1 MFNAYIDENIRNLFK
16 RDKKCIINADL
27 DGVLS
32 GMLLQKFLGW
42 DVVGYSSCCGR
53 ANDEL
58 WIKDKTENI
67 KDCIFV
73 DLPVYVPSISVI
85 DQHFVLIEK
94 DSITEYNKSRN
105 KINPNVI
112 RERLFKDDSGRN
124 QYTGKYPFGTVH
136 FVLAV
141 LENLGIVSDDYV
153 INFKKK
159 LGSFDLADLVLR
171 ADRVIGN
178 TYQYTPNCF
187 DWSDWIMSIGGKNT
201 KALFDIVKT
210 EYRDRKTTEQF
221 VEEKLKSF
229 GCAGSDGD
237 CSNLFRSK
245 DYTSIKN
252 YFSYLSESL
261 NIAPLPVF
269 VVHDFG
275 KLHGRRFEIYSNNLK
290 FIKNE
295 TMKDNIFSF
304 AFVMMRT
311 LSVTYIDEE

>member
-1 MFNAYIDENIRNLFK
+1 MFDIYIDENIRNLFK
-16 RDKKCIINADL
+16 ENKKCIVNADL

-42 DVVGYSSCCGR
+42 EVVGYSSCCGR
-53 ANDEL
+53 PNDEL
-58 WIKDKTENI
+58 WMKDRTENI

-85 DQHFVLIEK
+85 DQHFVLFEN
-94 DSITEYNKSRN
+94 DSIAAYNKNKN

-112 RERLFKDDSGRN
+112 RGRLFKDKTGKN

-141 LENLGIVSDDYV
+141 LENLGRINRDYV
-153 INFKKK
+153 FDFRKK
-159 LGSFDLADLVLR
+159 LGSFDLADLILR

-187 DWSDWIMSIGGKNT
+187 DWSDWIMEIGGTNT
-201 KALFDIVKT
+201 KALFSLVKN
-210 EYRDRKTTEQF
+210 EYRNRKNTEPL

-229 GCAGSDGD
+229 GCGGSDGD
-237 CSNLFRSK
+237 CSNLFRAK
-245 DYTSIKN
+245 DYEKLTN
-252 YFSYLSESL
+252 YFSYLSKSL
-261 NIAPLPVF
+261 SLEPLPVF
-269 VVHDFG
+269 VVHDYG
-275 KLHGRRFEIYSNNLK
+275 KLHGRRFEINNYNLSVV
-290 FIKNE
+290 KNE
-295 TMKDNIFSF
+295 TMKDNVFSF

-311 LSVTYIDEE
+311 LSLTYIDEE